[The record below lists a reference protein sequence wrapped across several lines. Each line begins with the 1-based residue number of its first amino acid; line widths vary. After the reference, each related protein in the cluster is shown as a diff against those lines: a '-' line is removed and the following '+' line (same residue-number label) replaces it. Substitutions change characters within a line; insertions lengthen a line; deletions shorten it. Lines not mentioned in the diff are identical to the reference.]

1 MIAAPCAD
9 DNGAAVAIT
18 LAIAEAVASSG
29 GLAQDLIVA
38 IFDAEEPPYFC
49 TPSMG
54 SIRFYE
60 DQLDQ
65 RGVQFALIFD
75 LVGHDVTFPTEY
87 LPILSEMLGQIG
99 SQAAQDMIKNF
110 LFLMGSESHI
120 ELPTI
125 AARAS
130 ESNAI
135 TMLATLNEYVGDMSD
150 HGVFRRNGIPYLFLS
165 CGRWE
170 HYHRTTDTPEKL
182 NYEKMALIAQ
192 LGATILE
199 DTSNVTLSETSFGD
213 HSLEFEIQTLKQAL
227 GLALPIIQQHLG
239 METLETRADIKKIVD
254 AITTLGL

>member
-1 MIAAPCAD
+1 MCIRD
-9 DNGAAVAIT
+9 R
-18 LAIAEAVASSG
+18 
-29 GLAQDLIVA
+29 

-87 LPILSEMLGQIG
+87 LPILSEMLGPIG

-135 TMLATLNEYVGDMSD
+135 TMLATLNESQSK
-150 HGVFRRNGIPYLFLS
+150 P
-165 CGRWE
+165 
-170 HYHRTTDTPEKL
+170 
-182 NYEKMALIAQ
+182 LIQ
-192 LGATILE
+192 PSPPIGFFK
-199 DTSNVTLSETSFGD
+199 TLSLVHPWSC
-213 HSLEFEIQTLKQAL
+213 QT
-227 GLALPIIQQHLG
+227 
-239 METLETRADIKKIVD
+239 RD
-254 AITTLGL
+254 

>member
-1 MIAAPCAD
+1 
-9 DNGAAVAIT
+9 
-18 LAIAEAVASSG
+18 
-29 GLAQDLIVA
+29 
-38 IFDAEEPPYFC
+38 
-49 TPSMG
+49 
-54 SIRFYE
+54 
-60 DQLDQ
+60 
-65 RGVQFALIFD
+65 
-75 LVGHDVTFPTEY
+75 
-87 LPILSEMLGQIG
+87 
-99 SQAAQDMIKNF
+99 
-110 LFLMGSESHI
+110 
-120 ELPTI
+120 
-125 AARAS
+125 
-130 ESNAI
+130 
-135 TMLATLNEYVGDMSD
+135 MLATLNEYVGDMSD